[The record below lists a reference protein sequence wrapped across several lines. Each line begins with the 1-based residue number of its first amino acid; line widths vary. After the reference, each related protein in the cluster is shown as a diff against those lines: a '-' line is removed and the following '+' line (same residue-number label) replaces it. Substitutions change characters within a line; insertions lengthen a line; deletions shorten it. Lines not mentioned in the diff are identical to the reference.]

1 MADIEDQFSA
11 MARSSTANWLP
22 DVILAFR
29 DARGTAEFRQVYR
42 WIERNRKVLPEAWKE
57 TVRATVYH
65 HSSDS
70 PAFTKGNPDVFFKKG
85 RGLWALRHP
94 AEALSGK
101 KDLNLRTDVILS
113 LTKEQL
119 ESLVGKTTD
128 ELLAY
133 INQQVEE
140 KKRKFKIE

>member
-1 MADIEDQFSA
+1 MANG
-11 MARSSTANWLP
+11 SSIGNWLP

-29 DARGTAEFRQVYR
+29 EAGGTAEFRQIYQ
-42 WIERNRKVLPEAWKE
+42 WIRRNRKQLPEAWQE

-94 AEALSGK
+94 SETVSGK
-101 KDLNLRTDVILS
+101 RNLVADAIHGM
-113 LTKEQL
+113 TKEQI
-119 ESLVGKTTD
+119 ESYVGKEG

-133 INQQVEE
+133 LKQQVEE